1 MSYGIICLLPVAVML
16 AAAIITKKCISS
28 MIIAVLT
35 GCIIIGGTG
44 WFGTF
49 IDQIYVTGSNE
60 DTVWIV
66 TLMCVVGVLVALFQ
80 ATGGSH
86 VLVRIVEKKVKSERN
101 LYL

>member
-49 IDQIYVTGSNE
+49 IDDGLIKIEADTG
-60 DTVWIV
+60 IV
-66 TLMCVVGVLVALFQ
+66 DIFKNTIQSGF
-80 ATGGSH
+80 
-86 VLVRIVEKKVKSERN
+86 
-101 LYL
+101 